1 MNVQQDNFFRDSLYQ
16 AVYQEFVG
24 PIDEQSEEIM
34 EWNKPNKAYSAGV
47 LYPMGTEFKEFEEPE
62 SEEMSEPRTSEE
74 IDEDSSTTFI
84 FKTSRLNNVSD
95 EDEPIVLSNSDYQ
108 SAISLTFAVS
118 LNAKLK
124 IEAKAASYEKI
135 LCNGHVAY
143 KRVPIVSRID
153 VPMIPKLDSP
163 FKVKIEDT
171 NLELMLVSRYCG
183 SNDTIVLT
191 AALRNTIKSNNPKS
205 ASYSECYYQVG
216 FTLSCDCGFEPIPVL
231 THTRAHS
238 SDEELS
244 KQLIYRNIQN
254 FAIGHGCATDWEN
267 SKPVHWI
274 KTEIIPT
281 SESTPIKTSIQEIP
295 REYFDMY
302 RYSISNFWKETS
314 LELKTLCDCY
324 QGWINDLTEK
334 AKCLPKEHKEA
345 ANNNIRQCQLCLNR
359 MRDGLNILCVNDNA
373 KEAFTLANEAMLS
386 QYLHYSVVSNEC
398 DTVRNPKIGLRNW
411 RPFQIAFLLMNIRS
425 MTDSSSEEHGLLD
438 LIWFPTGGGK
448 TEAYLGLTAFTLLLE
463 RINKQPTKCTSVIMR
478 YTLRLLSAQQFDRA
492 ASLICS
498 LEMLRRRNPERLGEK
513 TFSIGL
519 WAGSAAS
526 PNTWEQALHIKDDLR
541 RGKQSA
547 GVIPVTRC
555 PWCGEEMGFEGAG
568 YVEDRCGK
576 QKVLRFVCPNSNC
589 DFGTKRNPLP
599 LKVVDEDIYADPPS
613 LLLGTVDKFAMIP
626 YRPES
631 YVIFGIDKNGTHVSA
646 PKLIIQDE
654 LHLISGPLGSMVSHY
669 ETLVSDLCS
678 CAFDGIDVFPK
689 IVASTATVS
698 RAKEQ
703 CHELFACGKENVFQF
718 PPSGIDYDDSFFSA
732 SDLGKPGRRYV
743 GLYIPNLSYATASI
757 RLYSRLLW
765 TPATWDLEND
775 EDRDPYW
782 TVVGYYGTTRE
793 LGQAATWADSDI
805 KERLFEYWRTAKKKK
820 TRYLNK
826 FTELTGR
833 IDAPEVRKG
842 LDSLKVSYPDRGTI
856 DLCLATNMI
865 SVGLDVPR
873 LGMMVIAGQPKETS
887 EYIQA
892 SSRVGRG
899 EAKGIVF
906 VMYGTQRP
914 RDRSHYENFK
924 NYHES
929 FYQHVEPSSITAFC
943 PQVRDRAMP
952 GTLIGMYR
960 AYNREDSCINKP
972 DEKSISIIKD
982 KILNRIE
989 LIDPEEIDDTSEQ
1002 IDDIVDHWWSYDYER
1017 WQELN
1022 TDREK
1027 MGEQIP
1033 LIHPRGADVPD
1044 NWGDAGFE
1052 LPTSMR
1058 SVDQECKVSVIGR
1071 YGLFDDGEEE

>member
-1 MNVQQDNFFRDSLYQ
+1 
-16 AVYQEFVG
+16 
-24 PIDEQSEEIM
+24 
-34 EWNKPNKAYSAGV
+34 
-47 LYPMGTEFKEFEEPE
+47 MGSEFEEFEE
-62 SEEMSEPRTSEE
+62 SESVESSEPKASVATDE
-74 IDEDSSTTFI
+74 IGPTTTVFR
-84 FKTSRLNNVSD
+84 TSRLNSVSD
-95 EDEPIVLSNSDYQ
+95 EDEPIALSNSEHQ

-118 LNAKLK
+118 TNAKMK
-124 IEAKAASYEKI
+124 IESRAASYEKI
-135 LCNGHVAY
+135 LREDHVAY
-143 KRVPIVSRID
+143 KRAPIASLID
-153 VPMIPKLDSP
+153 IPSIPGPDSP
-163 FKVKIEDT
+163 FRAKIEGT
-171 NLELMLVSRYCG
+171 NLEIMLVNRYCSG
-183 SNDTIVLT
+183 DNSIVLT
-191 AALRNTIKSNNPKS
+191 AALRNATKSSNPKS
-205 ASYSECYYQVG
+205 ASYSECYYQAG
-216 FTLSCDCGFEPIPVL
+216 FTISSDIGFEPIPSS
-231 THTRAHS
+231 TRTRTNL
-238 SDEELS
+238 SDEEQS
-244 KQLIYRNIQN
+244 KRLIYRNIQN
-254 FAIGHGCATDWEN
+254 FAIGHGCAANWDD
-267 SKPVHWI
+267 SKPPRWI

-281 SESTPIKTSIQEIP
+281 SEITPIKTSIPGIP
-295 REYFDMY
+295 TEYFDMY
-302 RYSISNFWKETS
+302 RYSNNEFWEETK
-314 LELKTLCDCY
+314 LELKALCDAY
-324 QGWINDLTEK
+324 QEWIEKLTKK
-334 AKCLPKEHKEA
+334 AISLPEEYEEA
-345 ANNNIRQCQLCLNR
+345 ASNNIHQCELCLNR
-359 MRDGLNILCVNDNA
+359 MRDGLSILCSDANA

-398 DTVRNPKIGLRNW
+398 DAIREPKMGLRNW

-425 MTDSSSEEHGLLD
+425 MTDATSEQHGLLD

-463 RINKQPTKCTSVIMR
+463 RINKQPVECTSVIMR

-492 ASLICS
+492 ASLICA
-498 LEMLRRRNPERLGEK
+498 LEMMRRRNPALLGQK

-526 PNTWEQALHIKDDLR
+526 PNTWEQALRIKDDLR
-541 RGKQSA
+541 RGKNPDGA
-547 GVIPVTRC
+547 IPVTCC
-555 PWCGEEMGFEGAG
+555 PWCGEEMGSEGAG
-568 YVEDRCGK
+568 YVEDRRGR
-576 QKVLRFVCPNSNC
+576 QKVLRFVCPNTNC
-589 DFGTKRNPLP
+589 DFGTKRTPLP

-631 YVIFGIDKNGTHVSA
+631 YVIFGINETGVHVSA

-669 ETLVSDLCS
+669 ETLISDLCS
-678 CAFDGIDVFPK
+678 HTVDGASVSPK
-689 IVASTATVS
+689 IIASTATVS

-703 CHELFACGKENVFQF
+703 CHELFACGKDNVVQF

-732 SDLGKPGRRYV
+732 SDPGKPGRRYV

-805 KERLFEYWRTAKKKK
+805 QERLFEYKRSAKDGKS
-820 TRYLNK
+820 RYLNK

-842 LDSLKVSYPDRGTI
+842 LDSLKVSYPERGTI

-865 SVGLDVPR
+865 SVGLDVSR
-873 LGMMVIAGQPKETS
+873 LGIMVMAGQPKETS

-899 EAKGIVF
+899 EAKGVVF

-960 AYNREDSCINKP
+960 VSNRDDSCINKP
-972 DEKSISIIKD
+972 DDGSISIIKD
-982 KILNRIE
+982 KILDRIE
-989 LIDPEEIDDTSEQ
+989 LIDPEEIDDAFEQ
-1002 IDDIVDHWWSYDYER
+1002 IDDIVDHWWSYDHDR

-1044 NWGDAGFE
+1044 DWGNAGFE

-1058 SVDQECKVSVIGR
+1058 SVDQECKVGVIGR